1 MLYKIVVYNVCKN
14 EDNSRRKVKSER
26 KVYCMRVNLN
36 DVAIIKSA
44 DIQLD
49 GITVVAGLNGT
60 GKTTVGKGIYATI
73 NAFSNLPQK
82 IFDSRRKSIRS
93 EILTILANKHYQLQV
108 PIRFITRMMNEL
120 TDEILGDWI
129 QDNNLIKS
137 QAKKWMIKNLP
148 INFDDDL
155 LDILVDKI
163 IAIIDRPIEQD
174 IRFILDT
181 CYRDVFSEQIN
192 SFNSGKPARFKVEN
206 ENKVSQTSFHENHI
220 ASYHWNFGDDNAF
233 YIESRN
239 IIDEYNQIYLEKGL
253 TIASKNLL
261 GALTGGEKEMQDDLT
276 VEEYERMNVVK
287 KIVSS
292 IINEVTHGRL
302 KGDNFSNIMFY
313 DEKTSSNVEIA
324 NVSAGIKIFVVIQ
337 RLLENGSLK
346 AGDVLLIDEPEVNLH
361 PEWQI
366 VFAEILVR
374 LYKELGIII
383 YLNSHSPYFIRAI
396 EIKLAENDIGDKGR
410 FYLTHE
416 AGNDLYE
423 VNDVTDNKEAIYE
436 LLYKPLEE
444 L

>member
-1 MLYKIVVYNVCKN
+1 MKN
-14 EDNSRRKVKSER
+14 ED
-26 KVYCMRVNLN
+26 
-36 DVAIIKSA
+36 
-44 DIQLD
+44 
-49 GITVVAGLNGT
+49 
-60 GKTTVGKGIYATI
+60 
-73 NAFSNLPQK
+73 
-82 IFDSRRKSIRS
+82 
-93 EILTILANKHYQLQV
+93 
-108 PIRFITRMMNEL
+108 
-120 TDEILGDWI
+120 
-129 QDNNLIKS
+129 
-137 QAKKWMIKNLP
+137 
-148 INFDDDL
+148 
-155 LDILVDKI
+155 
-163 IAIIDRPIEQD
+163 
-174 IRFILDT
+174 
-181 CYRDVFSEQIN
+181 
-192 SFNSGKPARFKVEN
+192 
-206 ENKVSQTSFHENHI
+206 KVSQTSFHENHI
-220 ASYHWNFGDDNAF
+220 SSYHWNFGNDNAF

-239 IIDEYNQIYLEKGL
+239 IIDEYNQFYLEKGL

-436 LLYKPLEE
+436 LLYKPLED